1 MENTP
6 LNILNYKISELNRLK
21 PKKGRVLLAEPLMRD
36 PFFKR
41 SVVLLTE
48 YEENGA
54 FGFILNKPTD
64 IKLDEVL
71 SDFPEFDTT
80 IYLGGPVENDKLFYV
95 HNQGEYIEGSVKIKN
110 NLYWA
115 GNFEQLK
122 EMIENQQIFPN
133 EIKFFL
139 GYSGWGKHQLDEEI
153 KRESWLVDDID
164 EEDVIL
170 SDKSL
175 WYNILQRKGGKY
187 KMLSNFPENPSWN

>member
-6 LNILNYKISELNRLK
+6 LNILNYKISELNKLK
-21 PKKGRVLLAEPLMRD
+21 PKKGRVLLAEPLMQD

-64 IKLDEVL
+64 IRLDEVL
-71 SDFPEFDTT
+71 PDFPEFDTT
-80 IYLGGPVENDKLFYV
+80 VYLGGPVENDKLFYI
-95 HNQGEYIEGSVKIKN
+95 HNQGEYIDGSVKIKN

-115 GNFEQLK
+115 GNFDQLK

-139 GYSGWGKHQLDEEI
+139 GYSGWGKKQLDMEL
-153 KRESWLVDDID
+153 KRESWLVDDIS
-164 EEDVIL
+164 EEDIIR
-170 SDKSL
+170 SDKDL
-175 WYNILQRKGGKY
+175 WYKVLQKKGGKY
-187 KMLSNFPENPSWN
+187 KMLANFPENPSWN

>member
-6 LNILNYKISELNRLK
+6 LNILNYKISELNKLK

-54 FGFILNKPTD
+54 FGFILNKPTE
-64 IKLDEVL
+64 IKLNEVI

-80 IYLGGPVENDKLFYV
+80 IYLGGPVENDKLFYI

-115 GNFEQLK
+115 GNFDQLK
-122 EMIENQQIFPN
+122 EMIENEQIFPN

-139 GYSGWGKHQLDEEI
+139 GYSGWGKKQLDFEL

-164 EEDVIL
+164 EEEIIS
-170 SDKSL
+170 SDKKL
-175 WYNILQRKGGKY
+175 WYNVLQKKGGKY
-187 KMLSNFPENPSWN
+187 KMLANFPENPSWN

>member
-6 LNILNYKISELNRLK
+6 LNILNYKISELNRVK
-21 PKKGRVLLAEPLMRD
+21 PKKVRVLLAEPLMRD

>member
-6 LNILNYKISELNRLK
+6 LDILNYKISELNKLK
-21 PKKGRVLLAEPLMRD
+21 PKKGRVLLAEPLMQD

-71 SDFPEFDTT
+71 PDFPEFDTT

-115 GNFEQLK
+115 GNFDQLK

-139 GYSGWGKHQLDEEI
+139 GYSGWGKKQLDMEL
-153 KRESWLVDDID
+153 KRESWLVDEIS
-164 EEDVIL
+164 EEDIIG
-170 SDKSL
+170 SDKDL
-175 WYNILQRKGGKY
+175 WYHILQRKGGKY
-187 KMLSNFPENPSWN
+187 KMLSNFPENPNWN